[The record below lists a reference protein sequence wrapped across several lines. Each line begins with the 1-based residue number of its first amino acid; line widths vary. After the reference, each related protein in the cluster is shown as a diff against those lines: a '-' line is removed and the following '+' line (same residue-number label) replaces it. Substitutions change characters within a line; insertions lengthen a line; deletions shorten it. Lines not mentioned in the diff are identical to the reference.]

1 MYPIFCT
8 HSSVEGYL
16 GSFQLLAIIN
26 EAAMNIVEHVYFLLI
41 GIFGNCL
48 DPVKV

>member
-1 MYPIFCT
+1 
-8 HSSVEGYL
+8 
-16 GSFQLLAIIN
+16 
-26 EAAMNIVEHVYFLLI
+26 MNIVEHVYFLLI